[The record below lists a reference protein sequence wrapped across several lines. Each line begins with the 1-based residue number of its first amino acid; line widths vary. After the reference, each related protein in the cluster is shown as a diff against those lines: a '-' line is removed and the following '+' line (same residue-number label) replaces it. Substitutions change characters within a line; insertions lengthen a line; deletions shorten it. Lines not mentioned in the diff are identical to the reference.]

1 MNALERLAQAGNTNS
16 VGKYTFIDA
25 DTIRDPETGKKFRLQ
40 GYDAPEIA
48 GFKGAGGWKGGTA
61 GAADAT
67 RTITSLAEEQG
78 YSNLV
83 PTGQWDGNGREIV
96 ELHDSEGR
104 NFTTELLKSG
114 ALKAGKFTTQDDL
127 DAIDVAKAFGNNND
141 AFNTAA
147 EKVQTAIEDESLKDI
162 SFRQGALSEADYAAG
177 TLGGTREAP
186 TSALSFRQTD
196 RKLDNTSRNPL
207 SDAWDQ
213 GWVGAKEG
221 AWGFLNLLGEST
233 DNEWLTDIG
242 EAGVTRAQA
251 RQGEF
256 AEILTDWKDVDGF
269 TSGLQYIQNNAAM
282 SLPYMII
289 TAGSAAAGTLAA
301 PVVGTVGGIGLGITG
316 ASTVY
321 SGQIWNEMEG
331 EKNATVAL
339 GAGLVQAGLDRLGI
353 GAIAGKFPA
362 RQITEE
368 AVKKIMKTNGVSR
381 NVAEATLANAT
392 KRELADFMNDTAKIA
407 TKQLTAKRAGKEFLK
422 RAATGAIGEAGTE
435 VMQEAIGYVAATE
448 GSDKA
453 FDWEEL
459 NPSNRSGSRRWYIRW
474 SIHRARICEDP
485 R

>member
-269 TSGLQYIQNNAAM
+269 TSGLQYIPV
-282 SLPYMII
+282 SYTHLTLPTI
-289 TAGSAAAGTLAA
+289 
-301 PVVGTVGGIGLGITG
+301 
-316 ASTVY
+316 Y
-321 SGQIWNEMEG
+321 S
-331 EKNATVAL
+331 V
-339 GAGLVQAGLDRLGI
+339 
-353 GAIAGKFPA
+353 
-362 RQITEE
+362 
-368 AVKKIMKTNGVSR
+368 
-381 NVAEATLANAT
+381 
-392 KRELADFMNDTAKIA
+392 
-407 TKQLTAKRAGKEFLK
+407 
-422 RAATGAIGEAGTE
+422 
-435 VMQEAIGYVAATE
+435 
-448 GSDKA
+448 
-453 FDWEEL
+453 
-459 NPSNRSGSRRWYIRW
+459 
-474 SIHRARICEDP
+474 
-485 R
+485 